1 MSAETNDLDVLVG
14 VVVNCMN
21 AYIFEHPDV
30 NSNVVAEVRA
40 LSNVLI
46 DENGSTDD
54 FYKIYTATSM
64 EGYCPKKFIAV

>member
-1 MSAETNDLDVLVG
+1 MSAETKDLDVPVG
-14 VVVNCMN
+14 VVVNCMC
-21 AYIFEHPDV
+21 AYIFESPDV
-30 NSNVVAEVRA
+30 NSNVVAELRA